1 MKSKEYF
8 LNEKRNAKIRKWF
21 HACKGYANTY
31 SVKVLN
37 SVNPE
42 LQLKDNE
49 YASTNTLLDLLNKPK
64 TFKFVTTLN
73 LEFQKIE
80 SDDKRIKITFNSNS
94 KAKTIINERDIDT
107 VFESIYSAIISDI
120 QKSLGQGSDW
130 IINSVIDHKYK
141 PLSGNIYTKLPNELD
156 NPKK

>member
-1 MKSKEYF
+1 M
-8 LNEKRNAKIRKWF
+8 
-21 HACKGYANTY
+21 
-31 SVKVLN
+31 N

-49 YASTNTLLDLLNKPK
+49 YAITNTILDLLTKLK

-80 SDDKRIKITFNSNS
+80 SDDKTIKSTFNSNS
-94 KAKTIINERDIDT
+94 KAKTIINERDIDN

-141 PLSGNIYTKLPNELD
+141 PLSGSIYTKLPKELD
-156 NPKK
+156 NPKKVLINI

>member
-1 MKSKEYF
+1 M
-8 LNEKRNAKIRKWF
+8 
-21 HACKGYANTY
+21 
-31 SVKVLN
+31 N

-49 YASTNTLLDLLNKPK
+49 YAITNTILDLLTKLK

-80 SDDKRIKITFNSNS
+80 SDDKTVESTFNSNS
-94 KAKTIINERDIDT
+94 KAKTIINERDIDN

-141 PLSGNIYTKLPNELD
+141 PLSGSIYTKLPKELD

>member
-1 MKSKEYF
+1 M
-8 LNEKRNAKIRKWF
+8 
-21 HACKGYANTY
+21 
-31 SVKVLN
+31 N

-49 YASTNTLLDLLNKPK
+49 YAITNTILDLLTKLK

-80 SDDKRIKITFNSNS
+80 SDDKTIKSTFNSNS
-94 KAKTIINERDIDT
+94 KAKTIINERDIDN
-107 VFESIYSAIISDI
+107 VFESIYSAIMSDI

-141 PLSGNIYTKLPNELD
+141 PLSGSIYTKLPKELD

>member
-1 MKSKEYF
+1 M
-8 LNEKRNAKIRKWF
+8 
-21 HACKGYANTY
+21 
-31 SVKVLN
+31 N

-49 YASTNTLLDLLNKPK
+49 YAITNTILDLLTKLK

-80 SDDKRIKITFNSNS
+80 SDDKTIKSTFNSNS
-94 KAKTIINERDIDT
+94 KAKTIINERDIDN

-141 PLSGNIYTKLPNELD
+141 SLSGSIYTKLPKELD

>member
-1 MKSKEYF
+1 M
-8 LNEKRNAKIRKWF
+8 
-21 HACKGYANTY
+21 
-31 SVKVLN
+31 N

-49 YASTNTLLDLLNKPK
+49 YAIANTILDLLTKLK

-73 LEFQKIE
+73 LEFQKTE
-80 SDDKRIKITFNSNS
+80 SDDKTIKSTFNSNS
-94 KAKTIINERDIDT
+94 KAKTIINERDIDN

-141 PLSGNIYTKLPNELD
+141 PLSGSIYTKLPKELD

>member
-1 MKSKEYF
+1 M
-8 LNEKRNAKIRKWF
+8 
-21 HACKGYANTY
+21 
-31 SVKVLN
+31 N

-49 YASTNTLLDLLNKPK
+49 YAITNTTLDLLTKLK

-80 SDDKRIKITFNSNS
+80 SDDKTIKSTFNSNS
-94 KAKTIINERDIDT
+94 KAKTIINERDIDN

-141 PLSGNIYTKLPNELD
+141 PLSGSIYTKLPKELD

>member
-1 MKSKEYF
+1 M
-8 LNEKRNAKIRKWF
+8 
-21 HACKGYANTY
+21 
-31 SVKVLN
+31 N

-49 YASTNTLLDLLNKPK
+49 YAITNTILDLLTKLK

-80 SDDKRIKITFNSNS
+80 SDDKTIKSTFNSNS
-94 KAKTIINERDIDT
+94 KAKTIINERDIDN

-141 PLSGNIYTKLPNELD
+141 PLSGCIYTKLPKELD

>member
-1 MKSKEYF
+1 M
-8 LNEKRNAKIRKWF
+8 
-21 HACKGYANTY
+21 
-31 SVKVLN
+31 N

-49 YASTNTLLDLLNKPK
+49 YAITNTILDLLTKLK

-80 SDDKRIKITFNSNS
+80 SDDKTIESTFNSNS
-94 KAKTIINERDIDT
+94 KAKTIINERDIDN

-141 PLSGNIYTKLPNELD
+141 PLSGSIYTKLPKELD

>member
-1 MKSKEYF
+1 M
-8 LNEKRNAKIRKWF
+8 
-21 HACKGYANTY
+21 
-31 SVKVLN
+31 N

-49 YASTNTLLDLLNKPK
+49 YAITNTILDLLTKLK

-80 SDDKRIKITFNSNS
+80 SDDKTIKSTFNSNS
-94 KAKTIINERDIDT
+94 KAKTIINERDIDN

-141 PLSGNIYTKLPNELD
+141 PLSGSIYTKLPKELD